1 MRLQGSRAALLG
13 LLVVALAVIGWVYRE
28 SWLGLPRLW
37 SSDATFSH
45 GYLILPI
52 VLWLI
57 WRIRGP
63 VAAVEWRPSLL
74 GVPAS
79 LLCAAAWMVARGTG
93 VLVVEQ
99 LATVAMVPALVL
111 AVLGTR
117 VTRVLAFPLAFLFFA
132 VPLGK
137 GLVPV
142 LMQLTADLSV
152 GALKIFGLP
161 IYRSGMF
168 ISIPGGDFEVARACS
183 GINYLITS
191 VVLGALYAH
200 VTYRSWRKRLLF
212 IAASIVVP
220 ILANGLRVFFIVV
233 AAHYSDMRL
242 GTGPD
247 HVVFG
252 RVMFLAI
259 LFAMFW
265 VGRRWQDPDPIPVA
279 GLPAAPARL
288 TIPDWLAAILP
299 VALLATTPRYLDAAT
314 ADARLAPAD
323 PAAAV
328 ALPTAAAGWRGP
340 APGLIGWA
348 PLYADPVTES
358 RGVYLDQAD
367 AHVDVYVAA
376 YGLGVGG
383 NAEMIAY
390 RNRLYAQEHESLY
403 PERERSIEFAGRS
416 HPIREVVL
424 RAPEGKRVVWTWYR
438 VGERT
443 TTSPFVVKALEAMML
458 LGRQAV
464 AERVVTLATAATD
477 EGAARAALEA
487 YAAAHGECLARGL
500 MPGPGCGP

>member
-1 MRLQGSRAALLG
+1 
-13 LLVVALAVIGWVYRE
+13 
-28 SWLGLPRLW
+28 
-37 SSDATFSH
+37 
-45 GYLILPI
+45 
-52 VLWLI
+52 
-57 WRIRGP
+57 
-63 VAAVEWRPSLL
+63 
-74 GVPAS
+74 
-79 LLCAAAWMVARGTG
+79 MVARGTG

-117 VTRVLAFPLAFLFFA
+117 ATRVLAFPLAFLFFA

-152 GALKIFGLP
+152 AALKLFGLP

-191 VVLGALYAH
+191 VVLGSLYAYIS
-200 VTYRSWRKRLLF
+200 YRSWRKRLLF
-212 IAASIVVP
+212 VAASVVVP

-265 VGRRWQDPDPIPVA
+265 IGRRWQDPDPAPVTGSTA
-279 GLPAAPARL
+279 TPVS
-288 TIPDWLAAILP
+288 LAARDWVAAMLP
-299 VALLATTPRYLDAAT
+299 VLLLAATPHYLDAAT
-314 ADARLAPAD
+314 ADARLASGD

-328 ALPTAAAGWRGP
+328 ALPAAAAGWRA
-340 APGLIGWA
+340 APGLIGWT
-348 PLYADPVTES
+348 PLYADPVAEA
-358 RGVYLDQAD
+358 RGVYLDRAD
-367 AHVDVYVAA
+367 AHVDLYVAS

-383 NAEMIAY
+383 NAEMITY
-390 RNRLYAQEHESLY
+390 RNRLYPQEHQSQY
-403 PERERSIEFAGRS
+403 PERDRSVVLGGR
-416 HPIREVVL
+416 PQPVREVVL
-424 RAPEGKRVVWTWYR
+424 PAPEGTRVVWTWYR
-438 VGERT
+438 VGERS
-443 TTSPFVVKALEAMML
+443 TTSPFHVKALEAMML
-458 LGRQAV
+458 LGRRSV
-464 AERVVTLATAATD
+464 AERVVALAAAAPD
-477 EGAARAALEA
+477 EESARAALEDF
-487 YAAAHGECLARGL
+487 AAAHGECLARGL
-500 MPGPGCGP
+500 QPGPGCTP

>member
-1 MRLQGSRAALLG
+1 MRLKGTRATLMALLIA
-13 LLVVALAVIGWVYRE
+13 ALAVVGWAYRD
-28 SWLGLPRLW
+28 SWLGLPHMW
-37 SSDATFSH
+37 STDATFSH

-52 VLWLI
+52 VLWLV
-57 WRIRGP
+57 WRLRDA
-63 VAAVEWRPSLL
+63 VAAVAWRPSLL
-74 GVPAS
+74 GVVS
-79 LLCAAAWMVARGTG
+79 SVLCAAAWMVARGTG

-99 LATVAMVPALVL
+99 ISTVAMVPALVL

-117 VTRVLAFPLAFLFFA
+117 VTRVLVFPLAFLFFA

-152 GALKIFGLP
+152 GALKLFGLP
-161 IYRSGMF
+161 VYRSGMF

-191 VVLGALYAH
+191 VVLGSLYAC

-212 IAASIVVP
+212 VAASIVVP
-220 ILANGLRVFFIVV
+220 VLANGLRVFFIVV

-242 GTGPD
+242 GTGAD
-247 HVVFG
+247 HVIFG

-265 VGRRWQDPDPIPVA
+265 IGRRWQDPDPEPVA
-279 GLPAAPARL
+279 IAPAAPLRL
-288 TIPDWLAAILP
+288 TAIDWLAAIVP
-299 VALLATTPRYLDAAT
+299 VAVLATAPRYLDAAT
-314 ADARLAPAD
+314 ADARLVAAD
-323 PAAAV
+323 PGAAI
-328 ALPTAAAGWRGP
+328 ALPVAVKGWRGP
-340 APGLIGWA
+340 DPGLIGWA
-348 PLYADPVTES
+348 PIYADPVAEA
-358 RGVYLDQAD
+358 RGVYLDTNA

-390 RNRLYAQEHESLY
+390 RNRLYPQEHESMY
-403 PERERSIEFAGRS
+403 PQRQRTVDLGGR
-416 HPIREVVL
+416 PQLLREVTL
-424 RAPEGKRVVWTWYR
+424 PAPEGARVVWTWYH

-443 TTSPFVVKALEAMML
+443 TTNPFAVKALEALML
-458 LGRQAV
+458 LGRQSV
-464 AERVVTLATAATD
+464 AERVVTLAAAAPD
-477 EGAARAALEA
+477 EHAARAALEA

-500 MPGPGCGP
+500 VPGPGCAR

>member
-1 MRLQGSRAALLG
+1 MG
-13 LLVVALAVIGWVYRE
+13 LLLAALAVIGWAYRE
-28 SWLGLPRLW
+28 SWLGLPRIW

-45 GYLILPI
+45 GYLIVPI

-57 WRIRGP
+57 WRVRRE
-63 VAAVEWRPSLL
+63 VAMVEWRPSLL
-74 GVPAS
+74 GLLAS
-79 LLCAAAWMVARGTG
+79 VLCALAWMVARGTG

-111 AVLGTR
+111 AVLGAR
-117 VTRVLAFPLAFLFFA
+117 ATRVLAFPLAFLFFA

-152 GALKIFGLP
+152 GALKLFGLP
-161 IYRSGMF
+161 IYRSGLF

-191 VVLGALYAH
+191 VVLGSLYAY

-220 ILANGLRVFFIVV
+220 ILANGLRVFIIVV

-265 VGRRWQDPDPIPVA
+265 VGRRWQDPDPTPVA
-279 GLPAAPARL
+279 PLPATPVR
-288 TIPDWLAAILP
+288 LAALDWFAAIAP
-299 VALLATTPRYLDAAT
+299 VVLLAATPRYLDAAT
-314 ADARLAPAD
+314 ADARLSPTD
-323 PAAAV
+323 PATAV
-328 ALPTAAAGWRGP
+328 SLPAAAAGWRGP

-348 PLYADPVTES
+348 PLYADPVAEA
-358 RGVYLDQAD
+358 RGVYLDEAG
-367 AHVDVYVAA
+367 AHVDLYVAS
-376 YGLGVGG
+376 YGLGVSG

-390 RNRLYAQEHESLY
+390 RNRLYSQEHQSLY
-403 PERERSIEFAGRS
+403 PERERSIDLAGRT
-416 HPIREVVL
+416 HPVREVVL
-424 RAPEGKRVVWTWYR
+424 PAPEGKRVVWTWYR
-438 VGERT
+438 VGERST
-443 TTSPFVVKALEAMML
+443 TNPFQVKALEALML

-464 AERVVTLATAATD
+464 AERIVTLAAAAPD
-477 EGAARAALEA
+477 ENAARAALEDFT
-487 YAAAHGECLARGL
+487 AAHGDCLARGL
-500 MPGPGCGP
+500 APGPGCEP